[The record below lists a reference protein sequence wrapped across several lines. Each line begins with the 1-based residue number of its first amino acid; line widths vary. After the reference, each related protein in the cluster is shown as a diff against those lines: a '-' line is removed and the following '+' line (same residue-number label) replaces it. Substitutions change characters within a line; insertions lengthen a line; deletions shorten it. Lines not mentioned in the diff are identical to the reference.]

1 MSDGPWEDLPDVVLG
16 GPHVKAHNDERHT
29 INDLILDRIETA
41 EIDPA
46 GDLILTKQSGQEM
59 NAGHA
64 VGPESPYIYIGDE
77 EPDPGLYTIW
87 IDTRGLGG

>member
-1 MSDGPWEDLPDVVLG
+1 MALIPLPPVFLQD
-16 GPHVKAHNDERHT
+16 PHVAAHNDERHT
-29 INDLILDRIETA
+29 INDLIKDRIEAA
-41 EIDPA
+41 EVDEE

-59 NAGHA
+59 NAGHV